1 MMSSLVKK
9 ILAMIAITS
18 VSLTST
24 AQVQI
29 GPLPES
35 GYDQRIRDYV
45 NQMKIVD
52 THEHLLNPSRLK
64 ESDLDFMLL
73 FRHYAAD
80 DYFSVGL
87 PDQTY
92 EELFSGSLTAVEKWH
107 ALQPYWDL
115 SFNTGY
121 NRAGLLAADKLFG
134 IKKVDETT
142 VEELSQKIKQA
153 YQTNWFDH
161 VLKQKCNIEFLIE
174 DYIYR
179 DWENRTVGDPNMIR
193 YVRKFDD
200 FILIDSKDDFTQLT
214 KWARN
219 GIQSLNDLETAL
231 NSAFA
236 DALSQGFVGVKS
248 TLAYIRSLHYANV
261 DKAEALSVFNRIM
274 NAPGHESLPF
284 EEVKPLQDYMMHRV
298 LNLADTHKLP
308 VQLHTG
314 LNNGNIEIAKP
325 TLLTNLFQ
333 EYPDVRFILFH
344 GSYPYGG
351 ELSVLAKKFNNVYI
365 DLCWLYI
372 VSPSYSERYLHEW
385 LETVPASKIMA
396 FGGDYMYVENVYSHL
411 LMAREVLTRVLT
423 DKVATGYFS
432 EEEAMKIAGML
443 LHDNAVRVFGLK
455 R

>member
-1 MMSSLVKK
+1 MKAAALLS
-9 ILAMIAITS
+9 ILAFRCVMAG
-18 VSLTST
+18 
-24 AQVQI
+24 AQVEI
-29 GPLPES
+29 KPLPEP
-35 GYDQRIRDYV
+35 GFENRIRNHID
-45 NQMKIVD
+45 QLKIVD
-52 THEHLLNPSRLK
+52 THEHLLDPSRLK

-87 PDQTY
+87 PDKTY
-92 EELFSGSLTAVEKWH
+92 EELFSGSLTAVEKWR
-107 ALQPYWDL
+107 ALQPYWTL

-134 IKKVDETT
+134 IKKIDDTT

-161 VLKQKCNIEFLIE
+161 VLKEKCNIEFLIE

-179 DWENRTVGDPNMIR
+179 DWENRTVGDPNMVR

-200 FILIDSKDDFTQLT
+200 FILIDSKDDFDPLQ
-214 KWARN
+214 KWNDKR
-219 GIQSLNDLETAL
+219 IQTLDDLVAALQSAFNDAL
-231 NSAFA
+231 N
-236 DALSQGFVGVKS
+236 QGFIGVKS
-248 TLAYIRSLHYANV
+248 TLAYIRTLHYAHV

-274 NAPGHESLPF
+274 TASGPESLPF

-298 LNLADTHKLP
+298 LDLANDHKLP

-314 LNNGNIEIAKP
+314 LNNGIIEIAKP

-333 EYPDVRFILFH
+333 EYPEVRFILFH

-351 ELSVLAKKFNNVYI
+351 ELSVLAKKFSNVYI

-372 VSPSYSERYLHEW
+372 VSPSYSERYLNEW
-385 LETVPASKIMA
+385 LETVPAGKIMA
-396 FGGDYMYVENVYSHL
+396 FGGDYMFVENVYSHL
-411 LMAREVLTRVLT
+411 LMARETLTRVLA

-443 LHDNAVRVFGLK
+443 LHDNAVRIFSLEK
-455 R
+455 

>member
-1 MMSSLVKK
+1 MKKITSLV
-9 ILAMIAITS
+9 LAMIGWITCF
-18 VSLTST
+18 
-24 AQVQI
+24 AQVQVRS
-29 GPLPES
+29 LPEP
-35 GYDQRIRDYV
+35 GIDNRIRNYID
-45 NQMKIVD
+45 QLKIVD
-52 THEHLLNPSRLK
+52 THEHLLNPSRFK

-87 PDQTY
+87 PDKTY
-92 EELFSGSLTAVEKWH
+92 DALFSDSLTVIEKWR
-107 ALQPYWDL
+107 AFQPYWEM

-121 NRAGLLAADKLFG
+121 NRAGLLTADKLFG
-134 IKKVDETT
+134 VKKIDETT

-153 YQTNWFDH
+153 YQTDWYDQ
-161 VLKQKCNIEFLIE
+161 VLRQKCNIDFVIV
-174 DYIYR
+174 DYIQR
-179 DWENRTVGDPNMIR
+179 DWENRTVGDPNMVR
-193 YVRKFDD
+193 YVRKFDE
-200 FILIDSKDDFTQLT
+200 FIWIDSKNDFDPLL
-214 KWARN
+214 KWN
-219 GIQSLNDLETAL
+219 NQKIQTLDDLEAAL
-231 NSAFA
+231 HSAFN

-261 DKAEALSVFNRIM
+261 DQAEALSVFNRIM
-274 NAPGHESLPF
+274 NAPGTEPLPF

-298 LNLADTHKLP
+298 LDLAAARNMP

-314 LNNGNIEIAKP
+314 LNSGNIEIAKP

-351 ELSVLAKKFNNVYI
+351 ELSVLAKKFSNVYI

-385 LETVPASKIMA
+385 LETVPAAKIMA

-411 LMAREVLTRVLT
+411 LMAREVLTKVLT
-423 DKVATGYFS
+423 DKVSSGYFS
-432 EEEAMKIAGML
+432 EEEAMKIARML
-443 LHDNAVRVFGLK
+443 LHDNAVRIFNLK
-455 R
+455 Q

>member
-1 MMSSLVKK
+1 MKKPAALISALV
-9 ILAMIAITS
+9 ASITCF
-18 VSLTST
+18 
-24 AQVQI
+24 AQVRVRT
-29 GPLPES
+29 LPEP
-35 GYDQRIRDYV
+35 GFENRIRNYI

-80 DYFSVGL
+80 DYFSVAM
-87 PDQTY
+87 PDKTY
-92 EELFSGSLTAVEKWH
+92 EELFSGSLTPVEKWRV
-107 ALQPYWDL
+107 LQPYWEL

-134 IKKVDETT
+134 VGKIDETT
-142 VEELSQKIKQA
+142 VEELSQKIKKA
-153 YQTNWFDH
+153 YQTNWYDH
-161 VLKQKCNIEFLIE
+161 VLKQKCNIDFLIE

-179 DWENRTVGDPNMIR
+179 DWENRTVGDPNMVR
-193 YVRKFDD
+193 YVRKFDEFIWINSKED
-200 FILIDSKDDFTQLT
+200 FDPLLKWNNTRIQTLDDLV
-214 KWARN
+214 A
-219 GIQSLNDLETAL
+219 AL
-231 NSAFA
+231 NSAFH
-236 DALSQGFVGVKS
+236 DAISQGFIGVKS

-261 DKAEALSVFNRIM
+261 DQAEAQSVFNRIM
-274 NAPGHESLPF
+274 NAPGNEPLPF

-298 LNLADTHKLP
+298 LDVAAARNIP

-314 LNNGNIEIAKP
+314 LNSGNIEIAKP

-351 ELSVLAKKFNNVYI
+351 ELSVLAKKFSNVYI

-385 LETVPASKIMA
+385 LETVPAGKIMA

-411 LMAREVLTRVLT
+411 LMARETLTRVLT
-423 DKVATGYFS
+423 AKVATGYFS
-432 EEEAMKIAGML
+432 EEEALKIAGML

-455 R
+455 